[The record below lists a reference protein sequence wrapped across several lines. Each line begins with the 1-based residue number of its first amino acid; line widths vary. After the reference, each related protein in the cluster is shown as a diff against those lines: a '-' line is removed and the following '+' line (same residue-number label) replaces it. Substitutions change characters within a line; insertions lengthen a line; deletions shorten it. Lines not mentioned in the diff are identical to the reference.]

1 MATQQKI
8 VFNIEAEIGQVK
20 QAAKDME
27 KSFSG
32 LNLSQSAQKALN
44 NTFSDLTKNI
54 KDFEVA
60 AEKGFS
66 SLSDVSKGQKSLE
79 KINDSF

>member
-44 NTFSDLTKNI
+44 NTF
-54 KDFEVA
+54 
-60 AEKGFS
+60 
-66 SLSDVSKGQKSLE
+66 
-79 KINDSF
+79 